1 MKSQKCINWD
11 IIFFIFLLLAVGSTR
26 GYSQKRVSV
35 SSLPYD
41 SLHHLVTKHAMVS
54 SEHLL
59 SSEIGKEIMEKG
71 GNAVD
76 AAVATAFAV
85 SVSAPALSGL
95 GGGGCMLIWLKDQ
108 KKVIYIDFYAAKRVS
123 AYKSIGSN
131 KEGHK
136 LWEVGIP
143 GEVAGLLY
151 AEDKYGK
158 LSREEVMGPAIKLA
172 RDGFPMYPF
181 FAHLIESGRDN
192 LEQYDGKNLLFPNEE
207 TFPIGK
213 IFKQEKLA
221 ETLQMVAD
229 KGASVF
235 YNGSVGKD
243 IVKVLNEGGIPVTMK
258 DFQDYRIDT
267 DKAPLTT
274 TYKKWKVFTPPPPQG
289 GLEIIEDLNILDSFN
304 MKETGLP
311 TQSAHA
317 FHILTG
323 AMRAGIAD
331 RVYNVDPNWA
341 RIPSEILTSKE
352 YARERTKYALQTP
365 TPYSIKPG
373 QLDLN
378 VSSNKLKVNNK
389 DVSLK
394 EVKVDDGK
402 KDGRGYTTSLSVVDA
417 DGNAVAL
424 TQTLSWIFGGNGVWV
439 DGFFLNNSGVDFSQ
453 PIPDPYTLPE
463 PTGDYR
469 RPGSTIAPT
478 IILNKDNTV
487 KLVIGSPGGNLIPTR
502 IVQNIVYILDYG
514 MDPIVAARMPRIYPL
529 SATNGVHTEE
539 GFNGKVY
546 EKERENGYDF
556 YINFGSH
563 AEIYSIVRRD
573 GYWIGAADPLV
584 EGGVAG
590 Y

>member
-1 MKSQKCINWD
+1 M
-11 IIFFIFLLLAVGSTR
+11 
-26 GYSQKRVSV
+26 V

-41 SLHHLVTKHAMVS
+41 TLNRLVTKHAMVS

-85 SVSAPALSGL
+85 SVLAPALSGL
-95 GGGGCMLIWLKDQ
+95 GGGGGMIIWLSD
-108 KKVIYIDFYAAKRVS
+108 KKKANYIDFYAAKRAVT
-123 AYKSIGSN
+123 YKSIGSN

-151 AEDKYGK
+151 AEDKYGR
-158 LSREEVMGPAIKLA
+158 LSRKEVMEPAIKLA
-172 RDGFPMYPF
+172 RDGFPMYPML
-181 FAHLIESGRDN
+181 AHLIETRRDIVD
-192 LEQYDGKNLLFPNEE
+192 QYDGKDLFRPNGE

-221 ETLQMVAD
+221 ETLQMIAD
-229 KGASVF
+229 KGAPVF
-235 YNGSVGKD
+235 YNGPIGKD

-258 DFQDYRIDT
+258 DFEDYRIDT

-274 TYKKWKVFTPPPPQG
+274 TYKKWKVLSAPAPQG

-304 MKETGLP
+304 LKEIGLP
-311 TQSAHA
+311 TQSARA

-323 AMRAGIAD
+323 AMRAGMAD
-331 RVYNVDPNWA
+331 RVYNEDPDWA
-341 RIPSEILTSKE
+341 DIPSAILTSKE
-352 YARERTKYALQTP
+352 YATERTKYALKTP
-365 TPYSIKPG
+365 APYTIEPG
-373 QLDLN
+373 HFDFNGL
-378 VSSNKLKVNNK
+378 SSNKLKVNDNH
-389 DVSLK
+389 VSLNK
-394 EVKVDDGK
+394 VKVDGEK
-402 KDGRGYTTSLSVVDA
+402 ESKGWTTSLSVVDA

-424 TQTLSWIFGGNGVWV
+424 TQTLSQVFGKNGVWV
-439 DGFFLNNSGVDFSQ
+439 DGFFLNNSGVDFSE
-453 PIPDPYTLPE
+453 PIRYPHPLLDPTS
-463 PTGDYR
+463 DYR
-469 RPGSTIAPT
+469 TRYSPIAPT

-487 KLVIGSPGGNLIPTR
+487 KLVIGSPGGSRISTR

-514 MDPIVAARMPRIYPL
+514 MDPMVAARMPQIHPL
-529 SATNGVHTEE
+529 PSKNGVYTQE

-546 EKERENGYDF
+546 EDEKENGYDF
-556 YINFGSH
+556 YIEYGAPAS
-563 AEIYSIVRRD
+563 IYSIVRRD
-573 GYWIGAADPLV
+573 GYWIGAAEPNHQ
-584 EGGVAG
+584 GGVSG